1 MAKKNDEQKFEGALA
16 RLEEIV
22 SRLEKG
28 EVEPDEAL
36 TLFTEGTK
44 MAQLCQKKLAEA
56 ETRIE
61 KLVKD
66 RDGGM
71 SSEPMDDP
79 TDKILLIKCTLCR

>member
-28 EVEPDEAL
+28 DVELDEAL
-36 TLFTEGTK
+36 TLFTEGTQ

-56 ETRIE
+56 QTRIE

-66 RDGGM
+66 REGEV
-71 SSEPMDDP
+71 STAPMADP
-79 TDKILLIKCTLCR
+79 TEDSPL

>member
-28 EVEPDEAL
+28 DVELDEAL
-36 TLFTEGTK
+36 TLFTEGTR

-56 ETRIE
+56 QTQIE
-61 KLVKD
+61 KLAQD
-66 RDGGM
+66 RNGEPT
-71 SSEPMDDP
+71 SEPMGDP
-79 TDKILLIKCTLCR
+79 TEDAPL

>member
-28 EVEPDEAL
+28 DVELDEAL
-36 TLFTEGTK
+36 TLFTEGSR

-56 ETRIE
+56 QTRIE
-61 KLVKD
+61 KLVTD
-66 RDGGM
+66 RNGEPT
-71 SSEPMDDP
+71 SEPIDDP
-79 TDKILLIKCTLCR
+79 TEDAPL